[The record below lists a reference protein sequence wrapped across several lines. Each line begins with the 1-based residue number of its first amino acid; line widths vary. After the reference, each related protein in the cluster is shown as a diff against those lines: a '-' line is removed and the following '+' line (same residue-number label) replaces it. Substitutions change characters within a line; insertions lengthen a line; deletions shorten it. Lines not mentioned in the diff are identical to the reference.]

1 MGCAGDRIK
10 KLRLQNHLTQNDVSS
25 YLGIGKQAV
34 YKYETGTVTNIPL
47 ENIEKMAK
55 LFGTSPAYLAGWGD
69 DPTEQLSD
77 NERRLVTAYREA
89 DDRARVDALKVLLD
103 HKREDPD
110 TASGQTA

>member
-1 MGCAGDRIK
+1 MECAGDRIK

-77 NERRLVTAYREA
+77 NERRLVTAYRGAE
-89 DDRARVDALKVLLD
+89 DSAREIAMETLLN
-103 HKREDPD
+103 HQKQD